1 VILLNIFILKPSPP
15 HVLSAL
21 LTVEPAMHNVH
32 SAMLVVGLYM
42 HVVHLLGH
50 SETTACRTYAM
61 H

>member
-21 LTVEPAMHNVH
+21 LMAEPATHNVH
-32 SAMLVVGLYM
+32 SATLVVGLYV
-42 HVVHLLGH
+42 HAVHLLGH
-50 SETTACRTYAM
+50 SEATACM